1 MDDNQING
9 NPDQTHQP
17 LDQDEGNQSN
27 NMPETQDHQNVY
39 HNKDGDT
46 ARHPSTL
53 QTHLR
58 TARSLLQGS
67 WFLISLGLLIA
78 IASQTQVPPS
88 HQSTKTTIINYLCVT
103 LIFLVTGCTIDTQTL
118 LRNYSKW
125 LVHLYVQTACFLL
138 TSGVVFAVVS
148 AVATADQ
155 EFMDPGLLVGLIFLG
170 CVPTTIS
177 SNVVM
182 TRQARGNTALTV
194 VQTTV
199 GNFLGVFITPALVTM
214 YTGVDTWYNAVLSRN
229 QSGGGGSGAGDGG
242 RFGEI
247 YARVLKQLG
256 LSLYLPLLLGQ
267 LLRHFFPERCQTAL
281 TRWKLNKLSMLA
293 LLVILWQTY
302 DKAFA
307 SQAFSSVPG
316 DNMVFVVFVSLGL
329 LVVFLLLSF
338 GTSYFWLPK
347 KDVVAVCYCVPA
359 KGPAMGVPLATTIF
373 AGIEPVLESK
383 ILIPIIIYQGLQVAL
398 GTILVPVFRKWIERD
413 EARKKTEAESHLE
426 QTGSE
431 PGNRN
436 HDKT

>member
-1 MDDNQING
+1 
-9 NPDQTHQP
+9 
-17 LDQDEGNQSN
+17 
-27 NMPETQDHQNVY
+27 MPETQDQGNMNHD
-39 HNKDGDT
+39 KEGDT
-46 ARHPSTL
+46 AHHPSTL
-53 QTHLR
+53 QTHIR
-58 TARSLLQGS
+58 TAKSLLQGS
-67 WFLISLGLLIA
+67 WFLISLGILIT

-88 HQSTKTTIINYLCVT
+88 HQATKTTIINYLCVT

-118 LRNYSKW
+118 IRNYSKW
-125 LVHLYVQTACFLL
+125 LTHLYVQASCFLL
-138 TSGVVFAVVS
+138 TSAVVFAVVT
-148 AVATADQ
+148 AAATDQ
-155 EFMDPGLLVGLIFLG
+155 KFMDPGLLVGLLFLG

-182 TRQARGNTALTV
+182 TRQATGNTALTV

-199 GNFLGVFITPALVTM
+199 GNFLGVFVTPALVTM
-214 YTGVDTWYNAVLSRN
+214 YTGVDTWYNSVLPQGQEE
-229 QSGGGGSGAGDGG
+229 QSGGSGGGG

-247 YARVLKQLG
+247 YARVLKQLS
-256 LSLYLPLLLGQ
+256 LSLYLPLLVGQ
-267 LLRHFFPERCQTAL
+267 LLRHFFPEICQKAL
-281 TRWKLNKLSMLA
+281 VRWKLNKLSMLA

-316 DNMVFVVFVSLGL
+316 DNMVFVVFVSLRL
-329 LVVFLLLSF
+329 LVIFLLLSF

-413 EARKKTEAESHLE
+413 EARKKTEAESHLD

-431 PGNRN
+431 PGNRDQ
-436 HDKT
+436 DKT

>member
-1 MDDNQING
+1 MDDQING
-9 NPDQTHQP
+9 DASTNHQP
-17 LDQDEGNQSN
+17 PRQDGNNVRMIQIKDQR
-27 NMPETQDHQNVY
+27 NVN
-39 HNKDGDT
+39 HSKDGET
-46 ARHPSTL
+46 AHHPTTL
-53 QTHLR
+53 QRHIH
-58 TARSLLQGS
+58 TAKSILEGS

-78 IASQTQVPPS
+78 IASQIQVPPP

-118 LRNYSKW
+118 IRNYSKW
-125 LVHLYVQTACFLL
+125 RTHLYVQTACFLL
-138 TSGVVFAVVS
+138 TSAVVFGVVS
-148 AVATADQ
+148 AVATDR

-182 TRQARGNTALTV
+182 TRQAQGNTALTV

-214 YTGVDTWYNAVLSRN
+214 YTGADTWYNAVLPRG
-229 QSGGGGSGAGDGG
+229 QSAGG

-247 YARVLKQLG
+247 YARVLKQLS
-256 LSLYLPLLLGQ
+256 LSLYLPLIIGQ
-267 LLRHFFPERCQTAL
+267 LLRYFFPDACQKAL
-281 TRWKLNKLSMLA
+281 VAWKLNKLSMLA

-329 LVVFLLLSF
+329 LVIFLLLSF

-383 ILIPIIIYQGLQVAL
+383 ILIPIVIYQGLQVAL

-413 EARKKTEAESHLE
+413 EARQKAEAGLHLD
-426 QTGSE
+426 QTSSE
-431 PGNRN
+431 PESRFQN
-436 HDKT
+436 KS

>member
-1 MDDNQING
+1 MDDQING
-9 NPDQTHQP
+9 NATTTHHPSPRQDGNHVGMTQKTKDQ
-17 LDQDEGNQSN
+17 GNVN
-27 NMPETQDHQNVY
+27 HNHDGETAHHHRNTLQ
-39 HNKDGDT
+39 KSIDT
-46 ARHPSTL
+46 AK
-53 QTHLR
+53 
-58 TARSLLQGS
+58 SLLEGS
-67 WFLISLGLLIA
+67 WFLLSLGVLIA
-78 IASQTQVPPS
+78 IASQIQVPRP

-118 LRNYSKW
+118 IRNYSKW
-125 LVHLYVQTACFLL
+125 RTHLYVQMACFLL
-138 TSGVVFAVVS
+138 TSAVVFGVVS
-148 AVATADQ
+148 AVATDRA
-155 EFMDPGLLVGLIFLG
+155 FMDPGLLVGLIFLG

-182 TRQARGNTALTV
+182 TRQAQGNTALTV

-199 GNFLGVFITPALVTM
+199 GNFLGVFLTPALVTM
-214 YTGVDTWYNAVLSRN
+214 YTGVGTWYNAVLLPPSRDQQN
-229 QSGGGGSGAGDGG
+229 GGGGG

-247 YARVLKQLG
+247 YARVLKQLS
-256 LSLYLPLLLGQ
+256 LSLYLPLIIGQ
-267 LLRHFFPERCQTAL
+267 LLRHFFPETCQRAL
-281 TRWKLNKLSMLA
+281 VRWRLNKLSMLA

-383 ILIPIIIYQGLQVAL
+383 ILIPIVIYQGLQVAL
-398 GTILVPVFRKWIERD
+398 GTILVPIFRKWIEKD
-413 EARKKTEAESHLE
+413 EAKKKTQADLHLD
-426 QTGSE
+426 QTSSE
-431 PGNRN
+431 PESRFQN
-436 HDKT
+436 TT

>member
-1 MDDNQING
+1 
-9 NPDQTHQP
+9 
-17 LDQDEGNQSN
+17 
-27 NMPETQDHQNVY
+27 MPETQDQQNVN

-46 ARHPSTL
+46 TPHPSTR
-53 QTHLR
+53 QKYIR
-58 TARSLLQGS
+58 TAKSLLQGS

-78 IASQTQVPPS
+78 IASQIQVPPS

-125 LVHLYVQTACFLL
+125 LTHLYVQASCFLL
-138 TSGVVFAVVS
+138 TSAVVFAVVS
-148 AVATADQ
+148 AAATDQ

-182 TRQARGNTALTV
+182 TRQAQGNTALTV

-214 YTGVDTWYNAVLSRN
+214 YTGVETWYNTVLSQAQEE
-229 QSGGGGSGAGDGG
+229 QSGDGGG

-247 YARVLKQLG
+247 YARVLKQLS
-256 LSLYLPLLLGQ
+256 LSLYLPLLVGQ
-267 LLRHFFPERCQTAL
+267 LLRHFFPETCQKAL
-281 TRWKLNKLSMLA
+281 VRWKLNKLSMLA

-329 LVVFLLLSF
+329 LAIFLLLSF

-398 GTILVPVFRKWIERD
+398 GTILVPVLRKWIERD
-413 EARKKTEAESHLE
+413 EARKKTEAESHLD
-426 QTGSE
+426 QAGSE
-431 PGNRN
+431 PGNGN
-436 HDKT
+436 QDKT

>member
-1 MDDNQING
+1 MGICTHAVLESDDWSQMDDQINRDA
-9 NPDQTHQP
+9 NSTHQP
-17 LDQDEGNQSN
+17 SNQDDENQSN
-27 NMPETQDHQNVY
+27 TPQTQDQRNVN
-39 HNKDGDT
+39 HDKEGDT
-46 ARHPSTL
+46 TPHPSTL

-58 TARSLLQGS
+58 TAKSLLE
-67 WFLISLGLLIA
+67 A
-78 IASQTQVPPS
+78 PPS
-88 HQSTKTTIINYLCVT
+88 HQATKTTIINYLCVT
-103 LIFLVTGCTIDTQTL
+103 LIFLVTGCTIDTSTL
-118 LRNYSKW
+118 IRNYSKW
-125 LVHLYVQTACFLL
+125 LTHLYVQTSCFLL
-138 TSGVVFAVVS
+138 TSGVVFGIVT
-148 AVATADQ
+148 AVATDQ

-182 TRQARGNTALTV
+182 TRQAQGNTALTV

-214 YTGVDTWYNAVLSRN
+214 YTGVDTWYNAVLPQGQE
-229 QSGGGGSGAGDGG
+229 QSGDGGGG

-247 YARVLKQLG
+247 YARVLKQLS
-256 LSLYLPLLLGQ
+256 LSLYLPLLVGQ
-267 LLRHFFPERCQTAL
+267 LLRHFFPETCQTAL
-281 TRWKLNKLSMLA
+281 VRWKLNKLSMLA

-307 SQAFSSVPG
+307 SQAFSSVAG

-329 LVVFLLLSF
+329 LVIFLLLSF
-338 GTSYFWLPK
+338 VTSYFWLPK

-383 ILIPIIIYQGLQVAL
+383 ILIPIVIYQGLQVAL

-413 EARKKTEAESHLE
+413 EAREKTEAESHLD
-426 QTGSE
+426 QIGSE
-431 PGNRN
+431 GG
-436 HDKT
+436 K

>member
-1 MDDNQING
+1 
-9 NPDQTHQP
+9 
-17 LDQDEGNQSN
+17 
-27 NMPETQDHQNVY
+27 MPETQDQEN
-39 HNKDGDT
+39 
-46 ARHPSTL
+46 S
-53 QTHLR
+53 
-58 TARSLLQGS
+58 
-67 WFLISLGLLIA
+67 
-78 IASQTQVPPS
+78 PPF

-103 LIFLVTGCTIDTQTL
+103 LIFLVTGCTIDTPTL
-118 LRNYSKW
+118 IRNYSKW
-125 LVHLYVQTACFLL
+125 LTHLYVQTSCFLL
-138 TSGVVFAVVS
+138 TSAVVFAVVS
-148 AVATADQ
+148 AAATDQ

-182 TRQARGNTALTV
+182 TRQAQGNTALTV

-214 YTGVDTWYNAVLSRN
+214 YTGTDTWYNHVLPPGGEEE
-229 QSGGGGSGAGDGG
+229 QSGGSGGGG

-247 YARVLKQLG
+247 YARVLKQLS
-256 LSLYLPLLLGQ
+256 LSLYLPLLVGQ
-267 LLRHFFPERCQTAL
+267 LLRHFFPEICQTAL
-281 TRWKLNKLSMLA
+281 VKWKLNKLSMLA

-316 DNMVFVVFVSLGL
+316 DNMVFVVF
-329 LVVFLLLSF
+329 
-338 GTSYFWLPK
+338 

-398 GTILVPVFRKWIERD
+398 GTILVPIRPALSQEIDFGTR
-413 EARKKTEAESHLE
+413 LE
-426 QTGSE
+426 FEGEGDSTSR
-431 PGNRN
+431 P
-436 HDKT
+436 KYMTVS

>member
-1 MDDNQING
+1 
-9 NPDQTHQP
+9 
-17 LDQDEGNQSN
+17 
-27 NMPETQDHQNVY
+27 MPETQDQQNVN

-46 ARHPSTL
+46 TPHPSTR
-53 QTHLR
+53 QKYIR
-58 TARSLLQGS
+58 TAKSLLQGS

-78 IASQTQVPPS
+78 IASQIQVPPS

-125 LVHLYVQTACFLL
+125 LTHLYVQASCFLL
-138 TSGVVFAVVS
+138 TSAVVFAVVS
-148 AVATADQ
+148 AAATDQ

-182 TRQARGNTALTV
+182 TRQAQGNTALTV

-214 YTGVDTWYNAVLSRN
+214 YTGVETWYNTVLSQAQEE
-229 QSGGGGSGAGDGG
+229 QSGDGGG

-247 YARVLKQLG
+247 YARVLKQLS
-256 LSLYLPLLLGQ
+256 LSLYLPLLVGQ
-267 LLRHFFPERCQTAL
+267 LLRHFFPETCQKAL
-281 TRWKLNKLSMLA
+281 VRWKLNKLSMLA

-329 LVVFLLLSF
+329 LAIFLLLSF

-398 GTILVPVFRKWIERD
+398 GTILVPVLRKWIERD
-413 EARKKTEAESHLE
+413 EARKKTEAESHLD

-431 PGNRN
+431 PGNRDQ
-436 HDKT
+436 DKT

>member
-1 MDDNQING
+1 MDEQING
-9 NPDQTHQP
+9 DANSTHQP
-17 LDQDEGNQSN
+17 STQNDGNQS
-27 NMPETQDHQNVY
+27 NMPETQDQGNV
-39 HNKDGDT
+39 NRNRDGDT
-46 ARHPSTL
+46 TPHPSTR
-53 QTHLR
+53 QKYIR
-58 TARSLLQGS
+58 TAKSILQGS
-67 WFLISLGLLIA
+67 WFLISLGILIA
-78 IASQTQVPPS
+78 IASQIQVPPS

-125 LVHLYVQTACFLL
+125 RTHLYVQTSCFLL
-138 TSGVVFAVVS
+138 TSAVVFAVVT
-148 AVATADQ
+148 AAATDQ

-182 TRQARGNTALTV
+182 TRQATGNTALTV

-214 YTGVDTWYNAVLSRN
+214 YTGVDVWYNSVLPQGQEE
-229 QSGGGGSGAGDGG
+229 QSGDGGG

-247 YARVLKQLG
+247 YARVLKQLS
-256 LSLYLPLLLGQ
+256 LSLYLPLLVGQ
-267 LLRHFFPERCQTAL
+267 LLRHFFPETCQKAL
-281 TRWKLNKLSMLA
+281 VRWKLNKLSMLA

-329 LVVFLLLSF
+329 LGIFLLLSF

-413 EARKKTEAESHLE
+413 EAGKKTEAESHLD
-426 QTGSE
+426 QTGFE

-436 HDKT
+436 QDKT